1 MVLIADNLLFLE
13 NHSKG
18 SIFHPLRVQDVIA
31 IIGKLMIAIFVLYI
45 HHKITEAEARVSG
58 FSGQR
63 IFLVGKLSFKRIA

>member
-1 MVLIADNLLFLE
+1 MALIADNLLFLE

-45 HHKITEAEARVSG
+45 HHKITEAEAGST
-58 FSGQR
+58 
-63 IFLVGKLSFKRIA
+63 

>member
-1 MVLIADNLLFLE
+1 MAIAAVRVQV
-13 NHSKG
+13 
-18 SIFHPLRVQDVIA
+18 PLRVQDVIA

-63 IFLVGKLSFKRIA
+63 IFRVGKLSFKRIA